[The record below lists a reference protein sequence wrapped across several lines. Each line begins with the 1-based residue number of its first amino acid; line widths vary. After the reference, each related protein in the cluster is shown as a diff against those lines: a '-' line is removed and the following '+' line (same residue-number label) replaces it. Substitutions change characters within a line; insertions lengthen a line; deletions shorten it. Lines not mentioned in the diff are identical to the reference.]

1 MTKVGPKSNT
11 RAFSVAGRAR
21 NPPAGGWGPL
31 NKGCERRTRAL
42 PDVSAGGERHD
53 RFGVVVGPGVVE
65 PRSALEELPRSLLI
79 ACDVSRSAS
88 QMYLSFGT
96 LASLTATTASLPK
109 RSTTYLGK
117 SLATFVRRSR
127 SRCLTLSDE
136 VGYHRR
142 WNKSARCDGS
152 ARIII
157 LPRTCGRCL
166 VALTWIA
173 TKALL
178 FLLQWLPIP

>member
-1 MTKVGPKSNT
+1 VGPKSNT
-11 RAFSVAGRAR
+11 RAFSVAGRAQ
-21 NPPAGGWGPL
+21 PARRRLGAVEQGMREAHSGAA
-31 NKGCERRTRAL
+31 GRFSSRRTPRPVRCRSRA
-42 PDVSAGGERHD
+42 R
-53 RFGVVVGPGVVE
+53 VVE

-79 ACDVSRSAS
+79 ACYVSKSTS
-88 QMYLSFGT
+88 QVYLSFGT

-127 SRCLTLSDE
+127 FRCLTLSDE

-152 ARIII
+152 PRIII

-178 FLLQWLPIP
+178 FLLHGFQLLET

>member
-1 MTKVGPKSNT
+1 MGPKSNT

-31 NKGCERRTRAL
+31 NKGVREAHSGAAAL
-42 PDVSAGGERHD
+42 AGGERHD
-53 RFGVVVGPGVVE
+53 RFGVAVGQGVVE

-79 ACDVSRSAS
+79 ACYVSRSAS

-117 SLATFVRRSR
+117 SLSTFVRRSR

-178 FLLQWLPIP
+178 FFLHGFQLLET